1 MLKEQGQKFYCY
13 QSTVDELEY
22 RDKKIRSELDRNNL
36 EYHKNL
42 LDLRSKIGL
51 GGANTDRMQANYE
64 LMLRDKDTVISDLQE

>member
-13 QSTVDELEY
+13 QSTVDELED
-22 RDKKIRSELDRNNL
+22 RDKKSWAELDRNNV

-42 LDLRSKIGL
+42 LDLRCKIGL